1 MNNPETLQKKYKQ
14 KLVHT
19 PKPDEPFINDLQNI
33 SSVTQKDIESRVIIR
48 KKSEIS
54 QNNMNIQA
62 WEASIVRNSNIL
74 FLCD

>member
-33 SSVTQKDIESRVIIR
+33 SSVT
-48 KKSEIS
+48 
-54 QNNMNIQA
+54 
-62 WEASIVRNSNIL
+62 
-74 FLCD
+74 